1 MAVSTTPTHSGA
13 ERSPAWLD
21 EVLRRLFNVGAAAVG
36 LLLLSPVLAV
46 VAAAVRLDSPGPI
59 LFRQKRVGR
68 GGVPFD
74 ILKFRSMRSD
84 AESVGGQLTV
94 GADARITRT
103 GRFIRAWK
111 LDELPQLI
119 NVVRGEMDLVGPRP
133 EVPRYVALYDEQQRE
148 VLTVRP
154 GITDPASVEFR
165 NESELMAQH
174 PEPERLYVEQIMPR
188 KLALNIDYVR
198 RRTVLS
204 DIGVIFSTLAAVARP
219 RD

>member
-1 MAVSTTPTHSGA
+1 MAVSTTPTYSGA
-13 ERSPAWLD
+13 DRPPAWLD
-21 EVLRRLFNVGAAAVG
+21 EVLRRLFNVGAASLG

-46 VAAAVRLDSPGPI
+46 VAAAVRLDSQGPV

-68 GGVPFD
+68 GGAVFD

-84 AESVGGQLTV
+84 AEAVGGQLTV

-111 LDELPQLI
+111 LDELPQLV

-133 EVPRYVALYDEQQRE
+133 EVPKYVAMYDEQQRE

-165 NESELMAQH
+165 SESELMAEH
-174 PEPERLYVEQIMPR
+174 PEPERLYVEEIMPR
-188 KLALNIDYVR
+188 KLALNIEYLR
-198 RRTVLS
+198 RRTVFS
-204 DIGVIFSTLAAVARP
+204 DIGVIFATLAAVARP